1 MEFIWG
7 DSIITINSPTFNV
20 RRPEINSKRPISIGK
35 LVKSFS
41 PNSKWKCQWNNVK
54 RHKLRC
60 FEDKQYL
67 RNKSMVVKSFDNV
80 SPASK
85 LLMNHIFPISLGIAP
100 VSSLWPI
107 LFVEW
112 KHWDE
117 YRISESPCTQFRYFQ
132 HIHWDVAR

>member
-41 PNSKWKCQWNNVK
+41 PNSKWKCQWHYVK
-54 RHKLRC
+54 QHKLRC
-60 FEDKQYL
+60 FENKLYL
-67 RNKSMVVKSFDNV
+67 QNHSMVVKSFDNV

-85 LLMNHIFPISLGIAP
+85 LLKFSKFPISLGNP

-112 KHWDE
+112 KHWDK
-117 YRISESPCTQFRYFQ
+117 YIISESPCTQFRYFQ
-132 HIHWDVAR
+132 HIHWDLAR